1 MIIYHCTRDSAL
13 FLSYLL
19 LCHPYIPFHF
29 IEMIFILVYILFMLL
44 YDILFRFNG
53 IHALGSPLYTRTHTH
68 STISV
73 SHACTPLH
81 KMHYII

>member
-29 IEMIFILVYILFMLL
+29 IEMIFILVISKNILFSCIYIYTLGL
-44 YDILFRFNG
+44 
-53 IHALGSPLYTRTHTH
+53 ALGIYCILGTS
-68 STISV
+68 
-73 SHACTPLH
+73 
-81 KMHYII
+81 